1 MELPQLKSSLESLL
15 FINERPIDIAE
26 LTDVLGAERKTIAAA
41 LEELRQ
47 EYQQRNS
54 GVCIVQVAGGYQ
66 MCSAPAN
73 EIWVKKMYQERN
85 KWIIFFMLKHG
96 LRVTELV
103 KMEWSQIDFNRRLL
117 TVKRLKSGKT
127 STHKLSLGQID
138 FLMSLQK
145 KNWINSKF
153 VFINHHTHRYITAG
167 SINRMIRK
175 AGEHAGLDYMKLHSH
190 MMRHSCGH
198 YLIENEER
206 AVG

>member
-1 MELPQLKSSLESLL
+1 MRKKNTDYRQREYLYKDESQKLIKS
-15 FINERPIDIAE
+15 
-26 LTDVLGAERKTIAAA
+26 
-41 LEELRQ
+41 
-47 EYQQRNS
+47 
-54 GVCIVQVAGGYQ
+54 
-66 MCSAPAN
+66 CS
-73 EIWVKKMYQERN
+73 KFKMYQERN

-206 AVG
+206 AIRFIQTWLGHVKPESTAHYTQHSSKKFDGWFESFESELEIA

>member
-1 MELPQLKSSLESLL
+1 
-15 FINERPIDIAE
+15 
-26 LTDVLGAERKTIAAA
+26 
-41 LEELRQ
+41 
-47 EYQQRNS
+47 
-54 GVCIVQVAGGYQ
+54 
-66 MCSAPAN
+66 
-73 EIWVKKMYQERN
+73 MYQERN

-206 AVG
+206 AIRFIQTWLGHVKPESTAHYTQHSSKKFDGWFESFESELGVA